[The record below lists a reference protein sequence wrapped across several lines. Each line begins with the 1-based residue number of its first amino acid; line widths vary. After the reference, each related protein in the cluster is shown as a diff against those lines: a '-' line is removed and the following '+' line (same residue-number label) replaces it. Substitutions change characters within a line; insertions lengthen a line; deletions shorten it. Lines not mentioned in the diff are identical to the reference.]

1 MTAIAVAEK
10 RLNISEFLDLD
21 VEEGY
26 IYELINGI
34 VMRRTS
40 PDLIHQDASMML
52 STLLNSFILTK
63 KLGKLYAAPTDVYLT
78 EFDLVVPDLTFV
90 AVGNP
95 SVLEGS
101 RCVQGIPDLII
112 EILSKGTQSIDRG
125 KKMKQYQANKVLEYW
140 IVDPR
145 LQSIEVYEWRETGYE
160 LVSYAEEEGD
170 IVSSVLAEFKLEVK
184 GVFF

>member
-10 RLNISEFLDLD
+10 RMTIPEFLDLD

-40 PDLIHQDASMML
+40 PDLIHQAASARLHFALM
-52 STLLNSFILTK
+52 SHIFPKN
-63 KLGKLYAAPTDVYLT
+63 LGEIFAAPTDVYLT
-78 EFDLVVPDLTFV
+78 QFDFIVPDLTFV
-90 AVGNP
+90 ATGNP
-95 SVLEGS
+95 AVLHGS

-112 EILSKGTQSIDRG
+112 EILSKGTQKVDRG
-125 KKMKQYQANKVLEYW
+125 RKMKQYEANNVPEYW

-145 LQSIEVYEWRETGYE
+145 LQSIEVYELRDTGYE
-160 LVSYAEEEGD
+160 LVSYAEEEGE
-170 IVSSVLAEFKLEVK
+170 IVSSVLAEFRLEISN
-184 GVFF
+184 VFV

>member
-10 RLNISEFLDLD
+10 KITIPEFLDLD

-52 STLLNSFILTK
+52 STLLNIFILSK

-78 EFDLVVPDLTFV
+78 QFDFIVPDLTFV
-90 AVGNP
+90 ATGNP
-95 SVLEGS
+95 AVLHGS

-112 EILSKGTQSIDRG
+112 EILSKGTQSVDRG
-125 KKMKQYQANKVLEYW
+125 RKMKQYEANKVPEYW

-145 LQSIEVYEWRETGYE
+145 LQSIEVYELRDTGYE
-160 LVSYAEEEGD
+160 LVSYAEEEGE
-170 IVSSVLAEFKLEVK
+170 IVSSVLAEFRLDI
-184 GVFF
+184 GSVFV